1 MASEDTQTTTS
12 GVNNAAINKTL
23 TKVATGLGDLYQPGS
38 SSYVA
43 PGSTT
48 TGGWNASL
56 GAAGNQDYAGGI
68 AGAIGSYGNRAA
80 GNELGMNDPG
90 YAALRSKLQNDVT
103 TGVNSSFN
111 NSGLFGS
118 DSNVK
123 SLSSGLADS
132 LGALDY
138 QQYNNSLNRQSEAAN
153 LLPQLFSGAQLPS
166 SIQQSVGASM
176 DADKAAQANGKI
188 DYLNR
193 ILAPL
198 TGASGAAGTAQT
210 TTNTPDPWR
219 LLLGGGLGL
228 AGLL

>member
-1 MASEDTQTTTS
+1 MGSRTNKTTS
-12 GVNNAAINKTL
+12 TSGPSNPDLNATVSKLAK
-23 TKVATGLGDLYQPGS
+23 GLGSEYTQGKSLYQ
-38 SSYVA
+38 A
-43 PGSTT
+43 PGANTQA
-48 TGGWNASL
+48 GWAAQL
-56 GAAGNQDYAGGI
+56 GAAGNQDFAGGL

-153 LLPQLFSGAQLPS
+153 LLPQLFSAGQLPGSIQS
-166 SIQQSVGASM
+166 SIGASQ
-176 DADKAAQANGKI
+176 DAAANAQANGPT
-188 DYLNR
+188 DYLAKLTG
-193 ILAPL
+193 ILNGTASASGTTTTTSTPTAPL
-198 TGASGAAGTAQT
+198 WQT
-210 TTNTPDPWR
+210 
-219 LLLGGGLGL
+219 LLSLGISAL
-228 AGLL
+228 